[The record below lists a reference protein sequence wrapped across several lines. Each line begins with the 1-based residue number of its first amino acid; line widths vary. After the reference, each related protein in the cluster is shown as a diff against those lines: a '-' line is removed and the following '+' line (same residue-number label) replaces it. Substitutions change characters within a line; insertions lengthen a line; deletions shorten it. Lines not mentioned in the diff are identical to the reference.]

1 MEFIV
6 SRNSLLLALQHVRCA
21 ITKQEIP
28 VFKHFV
34 FSFDEEG
41 KMMTVHASN
50 GSVWMEEKVVLDK
63 HAVKPRPIAIY
74 FSDIIKP
81 LKSLDE
87 QPLRFEVLEY
97 QVIVHHSIG
106 SFRLPLYQ
114 NASEFFDFKSPA
126 PDVEADDGWLLE
138 YEAPCLKSVLSRCNF
153 AMAQDE
159 LRPVM
164 NGVYVNL
171 TDQFSDYVSSDGH
184 KLVRVRKDPVNY
196 SPLFTGTS
204 FIIPYAVVKTLL
216 KVLPSTGDVAVE
228 YQKELMK
235 EHTLTDKDGNGRTVK
250 EKYLV
255 TERKPQCRIVIEDTL
270 TVSFNTVE
278 GKYPQYWSV
287 IPESHVFKMTVDRKA
302 LIKSC
307 DRLSFFSSQSGMVEM
322 RIDETTLKLKSEDK
336 DFEVAGKEQLPCVSE
351 PFNGHLPV
359 NLRIGMKAVSVSQ
372 TLKTLFAEK
381 VVFLL
386 TDSSRAAIIQPHPQP
401 DNEEITML
409 LMPMLI
415 ND

>member
-6 SRNSLLLALQHVRCA
+6 SRNSLLRALQHTRCA
-21 ITKQEIP
+21 ITKGELNI
-28 VFKHFV
+28 FKCFV
-34 FSFDEEG
+34 FSFDEEERL
-41 KMMTVHASN
+41 MTVHASN
-50 GSVWMEEKVVLDK
+50 GSIWMEETVVLDK

-74 FSDIIKP
+74 HYDIIKP

-106 SFRLPLYQ
+106 SFRLPLYG
-114 NASEFFDFKSPA
+114 NASEFFDFKAPA

-138 YEAPCLKSVLSRCNF
+138 YEAPCLKSVLNRCNF

-184 KLVRVRKDPVNY
+184 KLVRVRKDPVCCG
-196 SPLFTGTS
+196 SSVVSTS

-216 KVLPSTGDVAVE
+216 KVLPSTGDIDLE

-235 EHTLTDKDGNGRTVK
+235 EHTRTDKDGNGRTVK

-255 TERKPQCRIVIEDTL
+255 TERKPQCRIVIDDTL
-270 TVSFNTVE
+270 TLSFNPVE
-278 GKYPQYWSV
+278 GRYPQYWTV
-287 IPESHVFKMTVDRKA
+287 IPERHVFKMTVDRKA

-307 DRLSFFSSQSGMVEM
+307 DRLSIFANQSGMVEM
-322 RIDETTLKLKSEDK
+322 RIDETTLKLKSEDA
-336 DFEVAGKEQLPCVSE
+336 DFEVAGDEQLPCVSE
-351 PFNGHLPV
+351 PFDGHSPI
-359 NLRIGMKAVSVSQ
+359 NLRIGMRAVSVSQ
-372 TLKTLFAEK
+372 TLKTLSTEK
-381 VVFLL
+381 AVFLL
-386 TDSSRAAIIQPHPQP
+386 SDCSRAAIIQPQPQP

-409 LMPMLI
+409 LMPMLC

>member
-6 SRNSLLLALQHVRCA
+6 SRNSLLRALQHVRCA
-21 ITKQEIP
+21 ITKQEIQ

-34 FSFDEEG
+34 FSFDEEKG
-41 KMMTVHASN
+41 LMTVHASN
-50 GSVWMEEKVVLDK
+50 GYVWMEEKVALDG
-63 HAVKPRPIAIY
+63 HPVEPRPIAIY
-74 FSDIIKP
+74 YSDIINP

-97 QVIVHHSIG
+97 QVVVHHSIG

-114 NASEFFDFKSPA
+114 NASEFFDFKAPA
-126 PDVEADDGWLLE
+126 PDVKADDGWLLE
-138 YEAPCLKSVLSRCNF
+138 YEAPCLKSVLSRCSF

-184 KLVRVRKDPVNY
+184 KLVRVRKNPVNY
-196 SPLFTGTS
+196 GDLFVGTS

-216 KVLPSTGDVAVE
+216 KVLPSTGDVDVE

-235 EHTLTDKDGNGRTVK
+235 EYTRTNLDGRE
-250 EKYLV
+250 EKYLSTV
-255 TERKPQCRIVIEDTL
+255 RKPQCRIVIDDTL
-270 TVSFNTVE
+270 TISFNPIE
-278 GKYPQYWSV
+278 GKYPTYWSV

-307 DRLSFFSSQSGMVEM
+307 GRLSFFTNRSNLVEM
-322 RIDETTLKLKSEDK
+322 RIDKTTLKLKSENA
-336 DFEVAGKEQLPCVSE
+336 DFEVAGDEALPCECE
-351 PFNGHLPV
+351 PFDGCSSIS
-359 NLRIGMKAVSVSQ
+359 LRIGMNVVAVSQ
-372 TLKTLFAEK
+372 TLKALSTEK
-381 VVFLL
+381 VLFLYQ
-386 TDSSRAAIIQPHPQP
+386 DQSRAVIIQPQPQP

-409 LMPMLI
+409 LMPMFI